1 VDRLTRLAEDLLVFA
16 RLEEGGLPLRREP
29 LRAAD
34 LLKTVGRR
42 FARRA
47 ELAQRQLVLAA
58 APEVS
63 LVGDRLRLEQALG
76 NLVDNA
82 FRHGGGTV
90 HIDVARRNG
99 AVELGVSDEGGG
111 FPPGFLHQAFD
122 RFARADEARGGDSTG
137 LGLSIV
143 AAIVRAHGGTTHA
156 VNRGGSGALVAMT
169 LPADPGVPAT
179 APSPS

>member
-1 VDRLTRLAEDLLVFA
+1 MLA

-29 LRAAD
+29 LRAND
-34 LLKTVGRR
+34 LLETVGRR

-47 ELAQRQLVLAA
+47 DQLAGRQLVLAA
-58 APEVS
+58 APGVS

-76 NLVDNA
+76 DLVDNA

-90 HIDVARRNG
+90 RIDVARRNG

-111 FPPGFLHQAFD
+111 FPGLPTQAFD
-122 RFARADEARGGDSTG
+122 RFARADEAREGDSTG

-143 AAIVRAHGGTTHA
+143 DAIVRAHGGTRTPSTVA
-156 VNRGGSGALVAMT
+156 GA
-169 LPADPGVPAT
+169 
-179 APSPS
+179 APSLR